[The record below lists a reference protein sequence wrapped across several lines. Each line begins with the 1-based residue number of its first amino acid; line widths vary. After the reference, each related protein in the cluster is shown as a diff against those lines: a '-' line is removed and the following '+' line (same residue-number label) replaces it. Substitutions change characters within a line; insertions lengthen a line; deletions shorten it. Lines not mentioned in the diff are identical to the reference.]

1 MPTTTL
7 PTIMLTT
14 PLPTTLPTATAVPS
28 DRPRWPRG
36 RWALGIIIH
45 EMLAGYPPFYHRDAF
60 EIYQLVLNIKI
71 DTDLFP
77 THFDKFAKEIL
88 QKLLTKSAAARIGSS
103 KNGAEDIKKHK
114 WYRARPQL
122 GGALQQADGAAD
134 RGVQVPAGGEVG
146 HRPQTLPEG
155 LSRLGE
161 DVGPSL
167 EPDRDSILFGGW
179 EHIFDAEADLSPK
192 LAAKKKA

>member
-1 MPTTTL
+1 M
-7 PTIMLTT
+7 
-14 PLPTTLPTATAVPS
+14 
-28 DRPRWPRG
+28 
-36 RWALGIIIH
+36 WALGIIIH

-114 WYRARPQL
+114 WYRGLNWAALYNKQMVPPIEACKFQPAVKSATDLRHFRKDYPVSARTWARHSNRTATRSSL
-122 GGALQQADGAAD
+122 ADGSTSST
-134 RGVQVPAGGEVG
+134 R
-146 HRPQTLPEG
+146 RRT
-155 LSRLGE
+155 SRRSWPPRRRRE
-161 DVGPSL
+161 D
-167 EPDRDSILFGGW
+167 I
-179 EHIFDAEADLSPK
+179 
-192 LAAKKKA
+192 